1 MKVGDKFKIS
11 EELCGHTGRVIGISV
26 DGKSIYV
33 RCEKEHILD
42 PFSKKP
48 YGTTHHWKDGKF
60 IDTPIKKK
68 DIVYVIGNP

>member
-1 MKVGDKFKIS
+1 MKVGDKFKLS

-33 RCEKEHILD
+33 RCEKEHLVD

-48 YGTTHHWKDGKF
+48 YGTTHNWKGGSF
-60 IDTPIKKK
+60 VEIPIKKR
-68 DIVYVIGNP
+68 DIVYVIENP